1 MRSFREMTFSC
12 VLLADWVEMKNQT
25 AISQGVLFI
34 P

>member
-1 MRSFREMTFSC
+1 MHSFREMTFSC
-12 VLLADWVEMKNQT
+12 VLADWVEMKNQT